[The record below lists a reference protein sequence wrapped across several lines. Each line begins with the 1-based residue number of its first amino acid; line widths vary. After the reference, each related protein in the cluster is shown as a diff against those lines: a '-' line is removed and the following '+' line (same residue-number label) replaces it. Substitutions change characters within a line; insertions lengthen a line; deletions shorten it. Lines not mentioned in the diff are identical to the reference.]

1 MDKVTRIDDQMNS
14 EDGEIDLSKAFRFI
28 SLADNQSKL
37 RGADWLIK
45 PFLERNITSV
55 MFGES
60 GLYKSFIA
68 LDLGL
73 CVAYGQEYHGH
84 RVHQGAVYYLCGEGK
99 GGIARRV
106 EAWRLE
112 HGLQH
117 KDAPFYVSEIPAQL
131 LDEGSAQD
139 VAFAME
145 KPALVIIDTLSTN
158 IGEGDEN
165 SNADVGRMLVH
176 VGRYIRDAHSA
187 CALFVHHVGHG
198 DKGRER
204 GAYALRG
211 NADTRIQVKPYKGGC
226 SLHSLKVKDG
236 APFQTI
242 AFEPQTVVIPGIVD
256 SEGDLVTSLTMG
268 QIEYTEPTT
277 VKTLP
282 PQQLKALTVL
292 QTMGPSLAIDWK
304 NELIKQQIIKQDRRY
319 FSKVKNALFQAKLA
333 REKDGLCQIVDL
345 TEDE

>member
-1 MDKVTRIDDQMNS
+1 MNS
-14 EDGEIDLSKAFRFI
+14 TVDFQRQEDEPQSDFRFI
-28 SLADNQSKL
+28 SLAENQSRL
-37 RGADWLIK
+37 SGADWLIP
-45 PFLERNITSV
+45 PFLERNITAV

-84 RVHQGAVYYLCGEGK
+84 NAHPGAVYYLCGEGK

-106 EAWRLE
+106 QAWRLE

-117 KDAPFYVSEIPAQL
+117 RDAPFYVSAIPAQL
-131 LDEGSAQD
+131 LDEGNSQD

-145 KPALVIIDTLSTN
+145 KPVLVIIDTLSTN

-165 SNADVGRMLVH
+165 SNADVGRMLVN

-198 DKGRER
+198 DKARER

-211 NADTRIQVKPYKGGC
+211 NADTRIHVKPYKDGC

-236 APFQTI
+236 APFLPI
-242 AFEPQTVVIPGIVD
+242 AFEPQTVVIPGILD
-256 SEGDLVTSLTMG
+256 SEGDVVTSLTMG
-268 QIEYTEPTT
+268 QVEYIEPATI
-277 VKTLP
+277 KTLP

-304 NELIKQQIIKQDRRY
+304 KELVKQEIIQPDRRY
-319 FSKVKNALFQAKLA
+319 FNKVKAALIRASLVE
-333 REKDGLCQIVDL
+333 EKHGLCQFMELEI
-345 TEDE
+345 DE

>member
-1 MDKVTRIDDQMNS
+1 MNS
-14 EDGEIDLSKAFRFI
+14 TVDFQRQDDEPKNDFRFI
-28 SLADNQSKL
+28 SLAENQSRL
-37 RGADWLIK
+37 SGADWLIP
-45 PFLERNITSV
+45 PFLERNITAV

-84 RVHQGAVYYLCGEGK
+84 NAHPGAVYYLCGEGK

-131 LDEGSAQD
+131 LDEGNSQD

-165 SNADVGRMLVH
+165 SNADVGRMLVN
-176 VGRYIRDAHSA
+176 VGRYIRDAHNA
-187 CALFVHHVGHG
+187 CALLVHHVGHG
-198 DKGRER
+198 DKDRER

-211 NADTRIQVKPYKGGC
+211 NADTRIQIKTYKNGC

-236 APFQTI
+236 APFQPI
-242 AFEPQTVVIPGIVD
+242 AFEPQTVVIPGILD
-256 SEGDLVTSLTMG
+256 SEGDVVTSLTMG
-268 QIEYTEPTT
+268 QVEYVEPTMEAA
-277 VKTLP
+277 LP
-282 PQQLKALTVL
+282 HQQAQALAVLKDIAPAT
-292 QTMGPSLAIDWK
+292 PADWK
-304 NELIKQQIIKQDRRY
+304 DKLINLQILKCRYPRQAFNRVKKNLIQAGLVTDSCGLLNPVEIK
-319 FSKVKNALFQAKLA
+319 A
-333 REKDGLCQIVDL
+333 
-345 TEDE
+345 DE